1 MKVINE
7 NFTSI
12 NNLLN
17 VINSRQINAV
27 FEGQSSQS
35 SEDGSYEFTKTNS
48 YTEAAEL
55 LLNGYDEVLDEIKRG
70 VNFNYEKK
78 IGMRPKN
85 DINGFIPNVPNALL
99 NLPQSMINIQR
110 IPKKVPVINII
121 YAVNANCGVESEDYI
136 QAGIK
141 ILNIINTIESN
152 GIRVNLKNAFFCA
165 TKDDEIVFST
175 VNIKRDLEPLSLL
188 KICFP
193 LVHPSMLRRIGFR
206 YLETQPEIKSSY
218 WPFGYGRPVYVRSS
232 EYDVIKKHLNKND
245 IFITLAEMMNKN
257 EEEILHELQISNNW
271 R

>member
-1 MKVINE
+1 MKIINE

-12 NNLLN
+12 NKLLD
-17 VINSRQINAV
+17 VINSRKINAV
-27 FEGQSSQS
+27 FSERSSQA
-35 SEDGSYEFTKTNS
+35 SEDESYSFTKTNS
-48 YTEAAEL
+48 YKEATEL
-55 LLNGYDEVLDEIKRG
+55 LLKGYDEVLDEIKRG

-85 DINGFIPNVPNALL
+85 DINGFIPNVPNSLL

-121 YAVNANCGVESEDYI
+121 YAVNANCGVESDDYMR
-136 QAGIK
+136 AGIK

-165 TKDDEIVFST
+165 SKEDEIVFST

-193 LVHPSMLRRIGFR
+193 LVHPSMLRRIGFK
-206 YLETQPEIKSSY
+206 YLETQPDIKRSNWTY
-218 WPFGYGRPVYVRSS
+218 GYGRSVYVGDS
-232 EYDVIKKHLNKND
+232 EHQEIKKCLNRND
-245 IFITLAEMMNKN
+245 IFITLAEMINKN
-257 EEEILHELQISNNW
+257 EEEILNELQVSHNW